1 MSIKPVDVNSQTLS
15 QLVVKALQDK
25 KGEDIVILD
34 LRGIA
39 QAVADF
45 FVIAT
50 GSSDTHLQALMDS
63 VEKTVAQEAGQTP
76 WHIEGRER
84 KLWVLMDYVDVVV
97 HLFQRQTREY
107 YALEELWADA
117 PTTFVED

>member
-63 VEKTVAQEAGQTP
+63 VEKTVAQEAGQSP

-117 PTTFVED
+117 PTTFVEN

>member
-1 MSIKPVDVNSQTLS
+1 MSIKPVDVDSQTLA
-15 QLVVKALQDK
+15 QVVVKGLQEK

-34 LRGIA
+34 LRGVP

-63 VEKTVAQEAGQTP
+63 VEKIVQKELWQSP

-117 PTTFVED
+117 PMIVVED

>member
-63 VEKTVAQEAGQTP
+63 VEKTVAQEAGQSP

-107 YALEELWADA
+107 YVLEELWADA

>member
-63 VEKTVAQEAGQTP
+63 VEKTVAQEAGQSP

>member
-1 MSIKPVDVNSQTLS
+1 MSIKPVDVDSQTLTR
-15 QLVVKALQDK
+15 LVVKGLQDK

-63 VEKTVAQEAGQTP
+63 VEKTVVQEAGQTP